1 MPGFFGDDF
10 INVHIPQERTK
21 GQQSME
27 DFMDQQVKKNIIIIN
42 HPHSMFMNPN
52 DGSSDKKKIIKT
64 FIAL

>member
-1 MPGFFGDDF
+1 MYKY
-10 INVHIPQERTK
+10 VPQERTK

-52 DGSSDKKKIIKT
+52 DGSSDKKKNN
-64 FIAL
+64 